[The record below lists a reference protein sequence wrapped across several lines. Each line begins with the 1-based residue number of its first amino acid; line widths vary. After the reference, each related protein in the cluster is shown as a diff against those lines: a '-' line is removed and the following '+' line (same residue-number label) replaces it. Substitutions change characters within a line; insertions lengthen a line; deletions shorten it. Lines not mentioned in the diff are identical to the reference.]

1 MKYHVIL
8 KDNIILT
15 DDYEDKEFKTLVKN
29 LQDDLNKL
37 NVDYPVDV
45 WNEDDKKVMTLLPI

>member
-45 WNEDDKKVMTLLPI
+45 WNEDDKKVITLLPI

>member
-45 WNEDDKKVMTLLPI
+45 WNENDKKVITLLPI

>member
-15 DDYEDKEFKTLVKN
+15 DDYEDNEFKTLVKN
-29 LQDDLNKL
+29 LKDDLNKL

-45 WNEDDKKVMTLLPI
+45 LNEDDKTVITLLPI

>member
-8 KDNIILT
+8 KDHVILT

-29 LQDDLNKL
+29 LQADLNKL

-45 WNEDDKKVMTLLPI
+45 WNEDDKKVITLLPI

>member
-15 DDYEDKEFKTLVKN
+15 DDYDDKEFKTLVKN
-29 LQDDLNKL
+29 LRDDLNKL
-37 NVDYPVDV
+37 DVTYPVDV
-45 WNEDDKKVMTLLPI
+45 WNEENKKVVTLIPF